1 MAAILVVLDCQS
13 AFEGANDDIGI
24 LLGSESDGYGWCS
37 EVCIPYCDYFD
48 SKSADEAAMVDLSL
62 LVSYLDYLKLDACR
76 FLGMY
81 YISLCERVLCGH
93 ADI

>member
-1 MAAILVVLDCQS
+1 
-13 AFEGANDDIGI
+13 
-24 LLGSESDGYGWCS
+24 
-37 EVCIPYCDYFD
+37 
-48 SKSADEAAMVDLSL
+48 MVDLSL

-81 YISLCERVLCGH
+81 YISLRERVLKGH